1 MWQSK
6 REISWECSDIIGSAK
21 GSQISEKYWG
31 KVGKGKRA
39 DVYLE
44 VRKRRGH
51 IFFEWNKCLWQKW
64 IKSKI
69 NKYKIN
75 NDNKKQI
82 QNMNLMLNMKDINKI
97 LAKVHFKCK
106 YKQEK
111 IWIIIPLSV
120 FINMICAWSWIS
132 LQTRKTSVLLFIHS
146 FLAHLAKGHV
156 SFCHHVSSVVSPS
169 SSSVVSFSHFNLLLR
184 NHWVN
189 LDQTLV
195 EWSLDGPLPKLC
207 PVIPTSNQYMAAKK

>member
-97 LAKVHFKCK
+97 LANAHFKCNIFKWCEQTVFFWRKLVSKKLLEFPLSCLHFYLMNSEGEVKSPYFLQVWWVLTYTFTYLNITRYK
-106 YKQEK
+106 YK
-111 IWIIIPLSV
+111 SV
-120 FINMICAWSWIS
+120 IQW
-132 LQTRKTSVLLFIHS
+132 T
-146 FLAHLAKGHV
+146 
-156 SFCHHVSSVVSPS
+156 
-169 SSSVVSFSHFNLLLR
+169 
-184 NHWVN
+184 
-189 LDQTLV
+189 
-195 EWSLDGPLPKLC
+195 
-207 PVIPTSNQYMAAKK
+207 

>member
-1 MWQSK
+1 M
-6 REISWECSDIIGSAK
+6 
-21 GSQISEKYWG
+21 
-31 KVGKGKRA
+31 
-39 DVYLE
+39 
-44 VRKRRGH
+44 
-51 IFFEWNKCLWQKW
+51 
-64 IKSKI
+64 
-69 NKYKIN
+69 
-75 NDNKKQI
+75 

-120 FINMICAWSWIS
+120 YINMICAWSWIS

-156 SFCHHVSSVVSPS
+156 SFCHHVSSVVSPW

-189 LDQTLV
+189 LDQIWWNGPWMAPFQNCV
-195 EWSLDGPLPKLC
+195 RWSRLPFIWPLK
-207 PVIPTSNQYMAAKK
+207 IEKKGDEILIVHCCFSTTQNELKF